1 MPRGNH
7 QNSASPPGG
16 YRGPQGLG
24 ERAARALEQSARAG
38 QGIGALAEAAC
49 LRHWSETE
57 GCLIAEPDWLTLPL
71 ITNAT
76 AEHEVRYRSMDHR
89 AVKRTW
95 PGTYGMVPEFLLGAW
110 RPQPASP
117 RQYLLRQAL
126 QNELFADSIRLEGTM
141 DGTGPSMIIGQPAGG
156 LSLVI
161 SQPWLD
167 AKDASDPHPSESE
180 IAGFLEDR
188 GFSRL
193 AESFFGWEDS
203 DAGLIIL
210 DAKAD
215 NFISTTHGILPID
228 LLLTHCTPPA

>member
-1 MPRGNH
+1 MPRAH
-7 QNSASPPGG
+7 YQNSASPPGG

-24 ERAARALEQSARAG
+24 ERAALALEQSAGAG
-38 QGIGALAEAAC
+38 QGIGAVEEAAC
-49 LRHWSETE
+49 LRRWSQIE
-57 GCLIAEPDWLTLPL
+57 GVLIAEPDWLSLDL

-76 AEHEVRYRSMDHR
+76 AEHEVRYRLKDHR

-95 PGTYGMVPEFLLGAW
+95 PDTYGMVPEFLLGAW
-110 RPQPASP
+110 RPQPATP

-126 QNELFADSIRLEGTM
+126 QNELFDDSIRLEGTM
-141 DGTGPSMIIGQPAGG
+141 EGLGPSMIIGQPAGG

-161 SQPWLD
+161 SQAWLNARD
-167 AKDASDPHPSESE
+167 PSDPHPSESE
-180 IAGFLEDR
+180 IAGLLEER

-193 AESFFGWEDS
+193 AGSFFGWEDS

>member
-1 MPRGNH
+1 MARGNH

-24 ERAARALEQSARAG
+24 ERAARALEQSARTG
-38 QGIGALAEAAC
+38 QGIGAVEEAAC
-49 LRHWSETE
+49 LRRWSQTE
-57 GCLIAEPDWLTLPL
+57 GLLIAEPDWLSLAL
-71 ITNAT
+71 ITNFT
-76 AEHEVRYRSMDHR
+76 AEHEVRYRSHDHR

-95 PGTYGMVPEFLLGAW
+95 PGTYGMVPEFLFGAW

-126 QNELFADSIRLEGTM
+126 QNELFDDSIRLEGTTE
-141 DGTGPSMIIGQPAGG
+141 GVGPSMIIGQPAGG

-161 SQPWLD
+161 SQPWLN
-167 AKDASDPHPSESE
+167 ARDASDPHPTESE
-180 IAGFLEDR
+180 IAGLLEER

-193 AESFFGWEDS
+193 AGSFFGWEDS

-215 NFISTTHGILPID
+215 NFISTAHGILPID
-228 LLLTHCTPPA
+228 LLLTHCTRTA

>member
-1 MPRGNH
+1 MASGNH
-7 QNSASPPGG
+7 QNSASPPVG

-38 QGIGALAEAAC
+38 QGIGAVEEAAC
-49 LRHWSETE
+49 LRRWGQTE
-57 GCLIAEPDWLTLPL
+57 GVLIAEPEWLSLDL

-76 AEHEVRYRSMDHR
+76 AEHEVRYRLKDHR

-95 PGTYGMVPEFLLGAW
+95 PGTYGMVPEFLLGTW
-110 RPQPASP
+110 RPQPATP

-126 QNELFADSIRLEGTM
+126 QNELFDDSIRLEGTM
-141 DGTGPSMIIGQPAGG
+141 EGAGPSMIIGQPAGG

-161 SQPWLD
+161 SQPWLNS
-167 AKDASDPHPSESE
+167 KDPSDPHPSESE
-180 IAGFLEDR
+180 IARLLEDR

-193 AESFFGWEDS
+193 AGSFFGWEDS
-203 DAGLIIL
+203 GAGLIIL

-215 NFISTTHGILPID
+215 NFISTAHGILPID
-228 LLLTHCTPPA
+228 LRLTHCTPAA

>member
-1 MPRGNH
+1 MVRGNH

-24 ERAARALEQSARAG
+24 EGAARALEQSARAG
-38 QGIGALAEAAC
+38 QGIGAVAEAAC
-49 LRHWSETE
+49 LRRWSQTE
-57 GCLIAEPDWLTLPL
+57 GLLIAGPDWLSLDL
-71 ITNAT
+71 VTNAT
-76 AEHEVRYRSMDHR
+76 AEHEVRYRSKDHR

-110 RPQPASP
+110 RPQPATP

-126 QNELFADSIRLEGTM
+126 QNELFDDTIQIEGTM

-161 SQPWLD
+161 SQPWLN
-167 AKDASDPHPSESE
+167 ARNPSDPHPSESE
-180 IAGFLEDR
+180 IAGLLRDR
-188 GFSRL
+188 GFSPL
-193 AESFFGWEDS
+193 AGSFFGWEDP
-203 DAGLIIL
+203 DVGLIIL

-215 NFISTTHGILPID
+215 NFITTAYGILPID
-228 LLLTHCTPPA
+228 LLLTNCIPAA

>member
-1 MPRGNH
+1 MARAHH

-38 QGIGALAEAAC
+38 QGIGAVEEAAC
-49 LRHWSETE
+49 LRRWSQTE
-57 GCLIAEPDWLTLPL
+57 GLLIPELDWLSLAL
-71 ITNAT
+71 ITNST
-76 AEHEVRYRSMDHR
+76 AEHEVRYRSQDHR

-95 PGTYGMVPEFLLGAW
+95 PGTYGMVPEYLLGAW
-110 RPQPASP
+110 RPQPSTP

-126 QNELFADSIRLEGTM
+126 QNELFDDSIRLEGTM
-141 DGTGPSMIIGQPAGG
+141 EGEGPSMIIGQPAGG

-161 SQPWLD
+161 SQPWLNAQD
-167 AKDASDPHPSESE
+167 PSDPHPSESE
-180 IAGFLEDR
+180 IAGLLEDR

-193 AESFFGWEDS
+193 AGSFFGWEDS

-215 NFISTTHGILPID
+215 NFISTAHGILPID
-228 LLLTHCTPPA
+228 LLLTHCPPAA